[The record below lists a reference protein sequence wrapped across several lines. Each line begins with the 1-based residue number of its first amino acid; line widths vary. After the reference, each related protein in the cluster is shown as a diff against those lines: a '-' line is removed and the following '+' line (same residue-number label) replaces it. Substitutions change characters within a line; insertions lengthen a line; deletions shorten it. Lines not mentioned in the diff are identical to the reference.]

1 MEAEEPGA
9 WPLAGW
15 RVVDLSTAIAG
26 PYCAKML
33 ADAGAD
39 VIKVESPDGGDPL
52 RGWTASGTDPGEG
65 EDGVLFQF
73 LNASKRSI
81 ALDPTVAE
89 DRTTLLALIAKAD
102 ILIESFGPGGL
113 AAQGLSVEELQ
124 RSHPALSV
132 VSLSPWGL
140 EGPGAHRPATEF
152 TLQAATGSID
162 YRGLPGRKP
171 VAAGGR
177 IGEWAAGSFAA
188 PAAISAAVS
197 ARKTGKGHHVD
208 LSIFESMLIC
218 MTVYH
223 DLNSQWFEGPLSRSI
238 EIPSIEPAK
247 DGYVGYC
254 VVTGQQWTDFCAMLG
269 RQDIAEDPRY
279 LDGRARMQ
287 HIEKMQTM
295 IQGFTRERSVEELI
309 ELAGLLR
316 IPAAEIGNGETLPGM
331 AQMKARQVFRPGPG
345 GFIQPR
351 APYQLSRTPLRPPT
365 RAPRL
370 DEHAQAI
377 KAEWA
382 DAPLPPTKAD
392 SQADPLPLAGVR
404 VVDLTAFWAGPVAAA
419 YLADM
424 GADVVKV
431 ESIQRPDGMRFA
443 GAVPNEEIWEWS
455 PVFHGANPGKRG
467 ITLKLDSEE
476 GMALLRRMIEGADV
490 LIENFSA
497 RVLENFGLGWDEVRA
512 INPKIIMVRMPAFG
526 LEGPWRDRAGFAM
539 TVEQV
544 SGLAWLTGYRDLP
557 LVVRGACDP
566 IGGMHAVFALMMALE
581 HRRRTGEGQLV
592 EVPLVEVAINLAAE
606 QVMEFDAY
614 GKLLTR
620 DENRGP
626 VSAPQGVYS
635 SAASADSPEIA
646 ESADSGALIALAIPD
661 DAAWRGLCGVM
672 GDPEWARDPAFAHA
686 PGRRAHHDA
695 LDEKLEIW
703 FQGRSQKAA
712 LEALWAAGIPAS
724 PLINAHDLM
733 PDAQLEAR
741 GFFQTLHHPRSG
753 EARYPGWPMAFSG
766 LPRAL
771 HRRPPPSLGQHN
783 DEILG
788 GELGLD
794 DDELARLRE
803 EGVIGERPS
812 FM

>member
-1 MEAEEPGA
+1 MEADEPGA

-15 RVVDLSTAIAG
+15 RVIDLSSEIAG

-39 VIKVESPDGGDPL
+39 VIKVESPEGGDPL
-52 RGWTASGTDPGEG
+52 RGWTASGTPLSEG
-65 EDGVLFQF
+65 EDGALFQF

-81 ALDPTVAE
+81 ALDPGVDAE
-89 DRTTLLALIAKAD
+89 RATLRALATKAD
-102 ILIESFGPGGL
+102 LLIESFGPGGL
-113 AAQGLSVEELQ
+113 AARGLAVEDLQ
-124 RSHPALSV
+124 RENPRLSV
-132 VSLSPWGL
+132 VSISPWGL
-140 EGPGAHRPATEF
+140 EGPDANRPATEF

-188 PAAISAAVS
+188 TAAISAALS
-197 ARKTGKGHHVD
+197 ARKTGSGHHVD

-223 DLNSQWFEGPLSRSI
+223 DLSSQWFEGPLPRSI

-247 DGYVGYC
+247 DGFVGYC
-254 VVTGQQWTDFCAMLG
+254 VITGQQWTDFCAMLG
-269 RQDIAEDPRY
+269 RQDIAEDPLY

-287 HIEKMQTM
+287 HIERMQTM
-295 IQGFTRERSVEELI
+295 IQGWTRERSIDELI

-316 IPAAEIGNGETLPGM
+316 IPVAEIGNGETLPGM
-331 AQMKARQVFRPGPG
+331 AQMKARDVFRPGPG

-351 APYQLSRTPLRPPT
+351 PPYQLGRTPLRPPT

-370 DEHAQAI
+370 NEQADAI
-377 KAEWA
+377 RAEWGA
-382 DAPLPPTKAD
+382 APERSAASDP
-392 SQADPLPLAGVR
+392 QADPLPLEGIR

-443 GAVPNEEIWEWS
+443 GAVPNDEIWEWS

-467 ITLKLDSEE
+467 ITLKLDSDE
-476 GMALLRRMIEGADV
+476 GLALLRRMIAEADV
-490 LIENFSA
+490 LIENFSV
-497 RVLENFGLGWDEVRA
+497 RVLGNFGLDWDDIKK
-512 INPKIIMVRMPAFG
+512 INPKIVMVRMPAFG

-566 IGGMHAVFALMMALE
+566 IGGMHAVFALLMALE

-592 EVPLVEVAINLAAE
+592 EVPLVEVAVNIAAE
-606 QVMEFDAY
+606 QVIEFDAY
-614 GKLLTR
+614 SKLLVR

-626 VSAPQGVYS
+626 VAAPQGVYRT
-635 SAASADSPEIA
+635 AEADS
-646 ESADSGALIALAIPD
+646 LIAVAVPD
-661 DAAWRGLCGVM
+661 DAAWQALRRVM
-672 GDPEWARDPAFAHA
+672 GDPEWAQDPAFDGAE
-686 PGRRAHHDA
+686 GRRVHHDSLDKNLEAWLAEKPQQAA
-695 LDEKLEIW
+695 LD
-703 FQGRSQKAA
+703 A
-712 LEALWAAGIPAS
+712 LLGEGIPAAI
-724 PLINAHDLM
+724 LINAHSLT
-733 PDAQLEAR
+733 PNPQLEAR

-753 EARYPGWPMAFSG
+753 KARYPGWPMAFSG

-771 HRRPPPSLGQHN
+771 HRRPPPALGQHN

-794 DDELARLRE
+794 AEELERLRE
-803 EGVIGERPS
+803 EGIIGERPS

>member
-1 MEAEEPGA
+1 MEADEPGA

-15 RVVDLSTAIAG
+15 RVIDLSSEIAG

-39 VIKVESPDGGDPL
+39 VIKVENPDGGDPL
-52 RGWTASGTDPGEG
+52 RGWTASGTPLAGDQ
-65 EDGVLFQF
+65 DGALFQF

-81 ALDPTVAE
+81 ALDPRVDA
-89 DRTTLLALIAKAD
+89 DRATLRALATKAD
-102 ILIESFGPGGL
+102 LLIESFGPGGL
-113 AAQGLSVEELQ
+113 AARGLAVEDLQ
-124 RSHPALSV
+124 RENPRLSV
-132 VSLSPWGL
+132 VSISPWGL
-140 EGPGAHRPATEF
+140 EGPDANRPATEF

-188 PAAISAAVS
+188 PAAISAALS
-197 ARKTGKGHHVD
+197 ARKTGRGHHVD

-223 DLNSQWFEGPLSRSI
+223 DLNSQWFEGPLPRSI

-247 DGYVGYC
+247 DGFVGYC
-254 VVTGQQWTDFCAMLG
+254 VITGQQWTDFCAMLG
-269 RQDIAEDPRY
+269 RQDIAEDPLY

-287 HIEKMQTM
+287 HIDRMQTM
-295 IQGFTRERSVEELI
+295 IQGWTRERSIEELI

-316 IPAAEIGNGETLPGM
+316 IPVAEIGNGETLPGM
-331 AQMKARQVFRPGPG
+331 AQMKARGVFQPGPG

-351 APYQLSRTPLRPPT
+351 SPYQLSRTPLRPAT

-370 DEHAQAI
+370 NEQADAI
-377 KAEWA
+377 VAEWTA
-382 DAPLPPTKAD
+382 APESSAASDP
-392 SQADPLPLAGVR
+392 QADPLPLEGLR

-443 GAVPNEEIWEWS
+443 GAVPNDEIWEWS

-467 ITLKLDSEE
+467 ITLKLDSDE
-476 GMALLRRMIEGADV
+476 GLALLRRMIAEADV
-490 LIENFSA
+490 LIENFSV
-497 RVLENFGLGWDEVRA
+497 RVLENFGLGWDEVQK
-512 INPKIIMVRMPAFG
+512 INPKIVMVRMPAFG

-539 TVEQV
+539 TVEQI
-544 SGLAWLTGYRDLP
+544 SGLAWLTGYRDMP

-566 IGGMHAVFALMMALE
+566 IGGMHAVFALLMALE
-581 HRRRTGEGQLV
+581 DRRRTGEGQLV
-592 EVPLVEVAINLAAE
+592 EVPLVEVAVNIAAE
-606 QVMEFDAY
+606 QVIEFDAY
-614 GKLLTR
+614 SKLLVR

-626 VSAPQGVYS
+626 VAAPQGVYRT
-635 SAASADSPEIA
+635 AETDS
-646 ESADSGALIALAIPD
+646 LIAVAVPD
-661 DAAWRGLCGVM
+661 DAAWQALRRVM
-672 GDPEWARDPAFAHA
+672 GDPEWAQDPALDEA
-686 PGRRAHHDA
+686 PGRRAHHDILDKNLEAWLAEKPQQEA
-695 LDEKLEIW
+695 LD
-703 FQGRSQKAA
+703 A
-712 LEALWAAGIPAS
+712 LLGEGIPAAI
-724 PLINAHDLM
+724 LINAHSLS
-733 PDAQLEAR
+733 PNPQLEAR
-741 GFFQTLHHPRSG
+741 GFFQTLNHPRSG
-753 EARYPGWPMAFSG
+753 TARYPGWPMAFSG

-794 DDELARLRE
+794 REELERLRE
-803 EGVIGERPS
+803 AGIIGERPS

>member
-1 MEAEEPGA
+1 MKKSEPEA

-15 RVVDLSTAIAG
+15 RVVDLSRNIAG
-26 PYCAKML
+26 PYCSKML

-39 VIKVESPDGGDPL
+39 VVKVESPDGGDPL
-52 RGWTASGTDPGEG
+52 RRWTASGSALGDG

-81 ALDPTVAE
+81 ALDPTTPA
-89 DRTTLLALIAKAD
+89 DRATLLALAARAD
-102 ILIESFGPGGL
+102 LVIEDYGPGGL
-113 AAQGLSVEELQ
+113 GERGIAVERLQAANPRLSV
-124 RSHPALSV
+124 LSI
-132 VSLSPWGL
+132 SPWGL
-140 EGPGAHRPATEF
+140 EGPGADQPATEF

-188 PAAISAAVS
+188 PAAISAIVS
-197 ARKTGKGHHVD
+197 ARKTGRGHHVD
-208 LSIFESMLIC
+208 LSMFESMLIC
-218 MTVYH
+218 LTVYH
-223 DLNSQWFEGPLSRSI
+223 DLNSQWNEGPLPRSI

-269 RQDIAEDPRY
+269 RQDIAEDHRY
-279 LDGRARMQ
+279 LDAKARME
-287 HIEKMQTM
+287 HIEEMRTM
-295 IQGFTRERSVEELI
+295 IQGWTRERTVDELI

-331 AQMKARQVFRPGPG
+331 AQMKARGVFRPGPG
-345 GFIQPR
+345 GFLQPR
-351 APYQLSRTPLRPPT
+351 PPYLLELTTPRPPEP
-365 RAPRL
+365 APAL
-370 DEHAQAI
+370 DEHAESIRAQL
-377 KAEWA
+377 ET
-382 DAPLPPTKAD
+382 PPRESPVTETD
-392 SQADPLPLAGVR
+392 ADPLPLADLR
-404 VVDLTAFWAGPVAAA
+404 VVDLTTFWAGPVAAA

-443 GAVPNEEIWEWS
+443 GAVPNDEMWEWS

-476 GMALLRRMIEGADV
+476 GMALLRRLIADADV
-490 LIENFSA
+490 VIENYSA
-497 RVLENFGLGWDEVRA
+497 RVMENFGLGWQEVKK
-512 INPKIIMVRMPAFG
+512 INPSVIMVRMPAFG
-526 LEGPWRDRAGFAM
+526 LEGPWRDRPGFAM
-539 TVEQV
+539 NVEQV
-544 SGLAWLTGYRDLP
+544 SGLAWLTGYRDMP

-566 IGGMHAVFALMMALE
+566 LGGMHAVFALMLALE

-592 EVPLVEVAINLAAE
+592 ELPLVEVAINLAAE
-606 QVMEFDAY
+606 QVMEYSAY
-614 GKLLTR
+614 GQRLDR

-626 VSAPQGVYS
+626 VSAPQGVYRT
-635 SAASADSPEIA
+635 DDDEQ
-646 ESADSGALIALAIPD
+646 LIALAIPD
-661 DAAWRGLCGVM
+661 DACWRALRALMGEPDWASEPGL
-672 GDPEWARDPAFAHA
+672 DHA
-686 PGRRAHHDA
+686 EGRRGAHDRIDQEVEAWLMGRSRQSALDA
-695 LDEKLEIW
+695 LL
-703 FQGRSQKAA
+703 
-712 LEALWAAGIPAS
+712 AAGIPAS
-724 PLINAHDLM
+724 PLVNAHALM
-733 PDAQLEAR
+733 PHPQLEAR
-741 GFFQTLHHPRSG
+741 GFFQTMHHPRSG
-753 EARYPGWPMAFSG
+753 EARSPGWPMAFSG

-771 HRRPPPSLGQHN
+771 HRRPPPALGQHN

-794 DDELARLRE
+794 EEERARLRA
-803 EGVIGERPS
+803 EGIIGERPS